1 MTDTVTQHSARPHTP
16 TRPRRRWT
24 AALLEFVRVDI
35 RATIVGLLVGA
46 VVWQLVALALDK
58 NWLPTFTTIAGRVG
72 DLLADSA
79 FRSELLSSVTSM
91 LVGFALAVLVGLAV
105 GMAMGLNTLARYA
118 FNIYVDVLLFIP
130 PVVVT
135 PVFFAIFGLSN
146 SSVLAIIFI
155 FSAPIIAATTKSA
168 LMTVDRGI
176 IDAAASFGANRRQ
189 SAFLVVFRAALPM
202 IFTGLHL
209 GIGRA
214 VKGMI
219 IGQLILAV
227 VGIGAYEARFQQAFD
242 SVGLWSIAVIV
253 VAVAIIF
260 SWVVHFVDRL
270 VNAWAYVGG
279 EQK

>member
-1 MTDTVTQHSARPHTP
+1 
-16 TRPRRRWT
+16 
-24 AALLEFVRVDI
+24 LEFVRVDI

-79 FRSELLSSVTSM
+79 FRSELLSSISSM

-176 IDAAASFGANRRQ
+176 IDAAASFGANRWQ

-242 SVGLWSIAVIV
+242 SVGLWSIAVIIV
-253 VAVAIIF
+253 IVAIVF

>member
-1 MTDTVTQHSARPHTP
+1 MTDTVTQHSARPQAP
-16 TRPRRRWT
+16 PRPRRRWT

-35 RATIVGLLVGA
+35 RATVVGLVVGA

-58 NWLPTFTTIAGRVG
+58 NWLPTFTTIAGRIG

-79 FRSELLSSVTSM
+79 FRSELLHSVGNM
-91 LVGFALAVLVGLAV
+91 LLGFALAVVVGLAV
-105 GMAMGLNTLARYA
+105 GLAMGLNTLARYA

-168 LMTVDRGI
+168 LMTVDHGL
-176 IDAAASFGANRRQ
+176 IDAAASFGASRRQ

-253 VAVAIIF
+253 VIVAIVF

-270 VNAWAYVGG
+270 VNSWAYVGG
-279 EQK
+279 ESK

>member
-1 MTDTVTQHSARPHTP
+1 MTDTATQRPARPQAP
-16 TRPRRRWT
+16 ARPRRRWT
-24 AALLEFVRVDI
+24 AALLEFVRVDV
-35 RATIVGLLVGA
+35 RATVLGLVVGA

-79 FRSELLSSVTSM
+79 FRSELLHSVANM
-91 LVGFALAVLVGLAV
+91 LVGFALSVVVGLAV
-105 GMAMGLNTLARYA
+105 GMAMGLNTMARYA

-168 LMTVDRGI
+168 LMTVDRGL

-253 VAVAIIF
+253 VIVAIIF

-279 EQK
+279 ERK